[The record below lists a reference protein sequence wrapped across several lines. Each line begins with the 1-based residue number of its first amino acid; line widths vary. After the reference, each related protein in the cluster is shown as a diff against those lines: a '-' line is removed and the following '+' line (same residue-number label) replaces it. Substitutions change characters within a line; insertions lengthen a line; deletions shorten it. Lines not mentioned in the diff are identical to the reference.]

1 MFIYSLRASTIKF
14 FGVLVLSVAMLVVL
28 IVLIPTYE
36 PVSEVSAFADGE
48 NVNYTGVKTNEK
60 RIAFL
65 KQFGWDVDSTPVE
78 EKEIIIPS
86 EFDTVMTDYNN
97 LQKSQG
103 LNLEKYRRKTVTK
116 YTYNVTNYENYTG
129 TIYANLLIC
138 RGRVIGGDISTA
150 DVSGFSHGFSR

>member
-129 TIYANLLIC
+129 TIYANLLIY